1 MAWSPFGVLSLR
13 ENRPILTGLSEITVT
28 QLLYRIE
35 EIRVLLYVETDSGLI
50 ERPDEKAEASGR
62 WGLLERW
69 TGLDWTG
76 LEGKGP

>member
-13 ENRPILTGLSEITVT
+13 ENRPILTGLSEITAT

-35 EIRVLLYVETDSGLI
+35 VIRVLLYVETDSGLI